1 MTLSLRKCSV
11 NCKIALW
18 LKGFVGMTLSD
29 LGQFWLS
36 GKSLD
41 IGTKP
46 PEVKS
51 QLCHLLDLQA
61 DDLTAPF
68 SHPCSGLL
76 NTCNLG

>member
-1 MTLSLRKCSV
+1 MTLRLRKCSE

-18 LKGFVGMTLSD
+18 LKDFVGVILSA
-29 LGQFWLS
+29 LSQFRLS

-68 SHPCSGLL
+68 SHPYSGLF
-76 NTCNLG
+76 NPCNLG